1 MPMNTGTLTIDDLLA
16 VTNQPA
22 AEFGLDAIQDVL
34 QADLDTHNAIVQEM
48 VGDLCEITTD
58 NQRIYGA
65 SEENE
70 MVEVDEFGRA
80 PTQGTKTN
88 PEVAFPLRRFQYAIG
103 WTELFFKQ
111 ASPADLAKA
120 TQGAEKAHL
129 RRLTNEIKAA
139 VYRPTNYVF
148 NDHLVKKL
156 NLNIKAFTN
165 ADGMVMPDGPN
176 GEKWDPN
183 THTHY
188 TAAAALDVNNILAII
203 DHVVEHDH
211 GSMLKLYINRANEQ
225 AFRGLSGFEGYHD
238 PRITLGT
245 HTNQVGERLDITRV
259 DNRAIGL
266 LGAAEVWVKP
276 WAQAGYAFVTDL
288 DDEGKPLAFRQREAT
303 SLQGLQIAAQF
314 EAFPLVAE
322 IMMAEFGIGVWTRTN
337 GAVHQFTNATYQS
350 PV

>member
-1 MPMNTGTLTIDDLLA
+1 MPQNTGTLTIDDLLA
-16 VTNQPA
+16 VTNQTA
-22 AEFGLDAIQDVL
+22 VEFGVQAIEDVL
-34 QADLDTHNAIVQEM
+34 QADLETHNAIVQEM
-48 VGDLCEITTD
+48 VGELCEITAD

-65 SEENE
+65 SEDNE

-111 ASPADLAKA
+111 ASPADMAKA

-129 RRLTNEIKAA
+129 RRLTNEIKSGI
-139 VYRPTNYVF
+139 YRPTNYVF

-156 NLNIKAFTN
+156 NLNVKAFTN

-176 GEKWDPN
+176 GEKWDAN

-188 TAAAALDVNNILAII
+188 TAAASLVVSDILASI
-203 DHVVEHDH
+203 DHVIEHDH
-211 GSMLKLYINRANEQ
+211 GSMLKLYINRAHEQ
-225 AFRGLSGFEGYHD
+225 AFRALTGFEAYHD
-238 PRITLGT
+238 PRITLGS

-276 WAQAGYAFVTDL
+276 WAVPGYTFTTDIE
-288 DDEGKPLAFRQREAT
+288 DEGKPLVFRQRESN

-322 IMMAEFGIGVWTRTN
+322 LMMAEFGIGVWTRTN
-337 GAVHQFTNATYQS
+337 GAVHQFTNGTYQS